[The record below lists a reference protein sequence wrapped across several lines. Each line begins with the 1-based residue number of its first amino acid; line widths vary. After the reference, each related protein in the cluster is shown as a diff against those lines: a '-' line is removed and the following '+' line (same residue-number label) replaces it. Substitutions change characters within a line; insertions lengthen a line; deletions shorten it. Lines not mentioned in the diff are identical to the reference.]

1 MEMIK
6 NSPQNCYATVQR
18 MTLII
23 LQRLNQVLALEGQL
37 QNNSERAQVTDLQSL
52 LCATL
57 QVNSWLN
64 DEIIFILHS
73 LQSIIFVQ
81 SVLRKVTPEDAPQIS
96 DEIMTALLQMFTSS
110 QSGSVQEDA
119 MMAVTALIQV
129 LRDGFLKYMDSF
141 KPFLYLGLKNFVE
154 HQVRYHFCVC
164 NS

>member
-37 QNNSERAQVTDLQSL
+37 QNNSERAQVTDLQGL

-57 QVNSWLN
+57 QVNIRLA
-64 DEIIFILHS
+64 DRIIFTSHR
-73 LQSIIFVQ
+73 LQYPLFAQ

-96 DEIMTALLQMFTSS
+96 DQIMTALLQMFGSS

-141 KPFLYLGLKNFVE
+141 KPYLYTGLKNCVE
-154 HQVRYHFCVC
+154 HQVSY
-164 NS
+164 